1 MELMFGKAR
10 ALQDMTELRMRG
22 EHLGA
27 SRNLFCNINTAILHC
42 STAILHCSTAN
53 LQVNL
58 IFYIVK

>member
-22 EHLGA
+22 ENLGA
-27 SRNLFCNINTAILHC
+27 TRNLFCNINTAILHC
-42 STAILHCSTAN
+42 STAT
-53 LQVNL
+53 LQVNK